1 MAAPRS
7 DARRAFLGNAGKIGL
22 MIGGGVAISTAATVG
37 GAAQANEM
45 PRTGRSGE
53 EVNPPENLMREHG
66 VLARILLIYEAGLRK
81 FDAGEDFDPSPIA
94 NAGRIVREYVEDYHE
109 RIEEEVVFPRFKRA
123 GRLLALVDVL
133 SDQHRAGRRLTDI
146 VLQTALTGR
155 KDADDRRR
163 LVHAM
168 QSFIAMYRPHTARE
182 DTVLLPMLKDL
193 FTPGEYGDLA
203 AKLERSGR
211 RYFVGSRFDGV
222 VQQVASFEIAI
233 GVNDLTQYTRL

>member
-1 MAAPRS
+1 MAALRS

-22 MIGGGVAISTAATVG
+22 MIGGGVVISTAATLVG
-37 GAAQANEM
+37 SAQANEVT
-45 PRTGRSGE
+45 RTDRSGD

-81 FDAGEDFDPSPIA
+81 FGAGEDFDSSPIA
-94 NAGRIVREYVEDYHE
+94 NAGRIVREYIEDYHE
-109 RIEEEVVFPRFKRA
+109 RLEEEVVFPRFKRA
-123 GRLLALVDVL
+123 GRLLALVNVL

-155 KDADDRRR
+155 KDAEDRRR

-193 FTPGEYGDLA
+193 FTPGEYEDLA
-203 AKLERSGR
+203 AKVEKSGR

-222 VQQVASFEIAI
+222 VQQVASFEIAMGI
-233 GVNDLTQYTRL
+233 NDLTQYTRL